1 MLTRLIKKLYLSA
14 VKHKTA
20 RYKKLWLLALRYSLR
35 HKNTSV
41 IRQAAV
47 LNKALKKQKRKALK
61 RKVTLLLN
69 MLLGFFI
76 FFSVASQFN

>member
-41 IRQAAV
+41 IR
-47 LNKALKKQKRKALK
+47 
-61 RKVTLLLN
+61 
-69 MLLGFFI
+69 
-76 FFSVASQFN
+76 

>member
-1 MLTRLIKKLYLSA
+1 MLKRLIKKLYLSA

-41 IRQAAV
+41 IR
-47 LNKALKKQKRKALK
+47 
-61 RKVTLLLN
+61 
-69 MLLGFFI
+69 
-76 FFSVASQFN
+76 

>member
-1 MLTRLIKKLYLSA
+1 MLLKGIFLVNIKKLEGKMLKRLIKKLYFSA

-41 IRQAAV
+41 IR
-47 LNKALKKQKRKALK
+47 
-61 RKVTLLLN
+61 
-69 MLLGFFI
+69 
-76 FFSVASQFN
+76 